1 MADAREQKA
10 HRYADQ
16 VTEIADANTNDWIEL
31 TTKAGSKMRIPN
43 TELVQRSRLRTDVRL
58 KLMAMW
64 APKVYGQKSQLE
76 LTGPN
81 GGPILLE
88 QITLVAM
95 RELEAERASAQ
106 REPQVIDNERDQS
119 EHRQLTHTSTHS
131 REPR

>member
-1 MADAREQKA
+1 MEAAREQKA

-16 VTEIADANTNDWIEL
+16 ITEIADASTNDWIEL
-31 TTKAGSKMRIPN
+31 TTKAGSKMRTPN

-64 APKVYGQKSQLE
+64 APKVYGQASRLE

-95 RELEAERASAQ
+95 RELEAERESPPNTD
-106 REPQVIDNERDQS
+106 RKPLIMNEII
-119 EHRQLTHTSTHS
+119 
-131 REPR
+131 PRHGR